1 MFLVSL
7 AVSVFTKGTSG
18 GLTLDCLPDS
28 IQPLFP
34 ASTELGIIESL
45 ELKGTLGGHIVHLLC
60 NEQGLTA
67 RSGSSEPGQPDLENV
82 VRK

>member
-1 MFLVSL
+1 MTVCQTPSSHSSL
-7 AVSVFTKGTSG
+7 LRQNLES
-18 GLTLDCLPDS
+18 LE
-28 IQPLFP
+28 
-34 ASTELGIIESL
+34 STL